1 MAQAWSRRLSKAYRN
16 FVLFIFSCAVLI
28 SSIARAQ
35 TPGTYNLSDPV
46 PDLLSGPQVT
56 TNVAILAAGGRS
68 VQGVSADGVSEVV
81 IALGTAY
88 MDIHNMQGTTTVQVN
103 QAHAADFEQ
112 QGKYGVEYLKYWF
125 NESQGKAFCLVD
137 APSPEAAQ
145 LVHREAHG
153 QMAER
158 IIEVQPELVE
168 AFLGGS
174 ETGPSGAA
182 LLPGAVNV
190 RDPAIRTV
198 LFTDIVGS
206 TDEALGDDAG
216 MALLSV
222 HDRIVRDALAA
233 ADCREVKHTG
243 DRIMASFVSAAAA
256 VRCAVGVARAL
267 AKHQEEHTDY
277 PLKVR
282 IGVAAGEPVER
293 EHDLFGATV
302 QLAAR
307 LCSHAQP
314 EQILVLNV
322 VAELCLG
329 KGLPFKELGD
339 VSLKGFSRPVRVHVV
354 EWSGAK

>member
-1 MAQAWSRRLSKAYRN
+1 MPL
-16 FVLFIFSCAVLI
+16 
-28 SSIARAQ
+28 
-35 TPGTYNLSDPV
+35 
-46 PDLLSGPQVT
+46 
-56 TNVAILAAGGRS
+56 
-68 VQGVSADGVSEVV
+68 
-81 IALGTAY
+81 Y
-88 MDIHNMQGTTTVQVN
+88 MDVHNLQGTTAVQVD
-103 QAHAADFEQ
+103 QAHAADLEEQ
-112 QGKYGVEYLKYWF
+112 GRYGVEYLRYWF

-153 QMAER
+153 QIAER

-168 AFLGGS
+168 AFLGGG
-174 ETGPSGAA
+174 ETGPSGAV
-182 LLPGAVNV
+182 LRPGGAVNE
-190 RDPAIRTV
+190 RDPAIRTI

-206 TDEALGDDAG
+206 TDEALGDDEG
-216 MALLSV
+216 MALLGV
-222 HDRIVRDALAA
+222 HDTIVRDALAA
-233 ADCREVKHTG
+233 ADGREVKHTG
-243 DRIMASFVSAAAA
+243 DGIMASFVSAAAA
-256 VRCAVGVARAL
+256 VRCATRILRAL
-267 AKHQEEHTDY
+267 AKQQEEHTEY

-314 EQILVLNV
+314 EQILVSNV

-339 VSLKGFSRPVRVHVV
+339 VFLKGFSRPIRVHVV
-354 EWSGAK
+354 EWPGDT